1 MAKHQV
7 APGGG
12 QRWLA
17 RGGADRREAMPSR
30 GKSESTGLDK
40 RTVCLA
46 HTRCSIH
53 VCQINECRLDLGV
66 CQERLSLHLAFLR

>member
-1 MAKHQV
+1 
-7 APGGG
+7 
-12 QRWLA
+12 
-17 RGGADRREAMPSR
+17 MPSR